1 MKMYIAKG
9 LIFLLKESEVE
20 KNQTKENWMSK
31 KDLSKFLTMKKV
43 EWEEVTPRN
52 QGKWKGLLENR
63 EQ

>member
-43 EWEEVTPRN
+43 EWEELSSIV
-52 QGKWKGLLENR
+52 GA
-63 EQ
+63 